1 MKRMYYKYRAQ
12 DENGKMV
19 SGSMQAGDEIELH
32 ERLKEENKFL
42 VDAKIIKDSKNIKRL
57 KSNVVSEFAR
67 NIGKLVGS
75 GVSLVKALRI
85 TAEDESVTP
94 AQREIYNSVLKLV
107 RSGVALSEALGEQG
121 DAFPP
126 LFINMIKSAEASGN
140 MDRVCMQ
147 MASYYDKEYKLNR
160 KVKSSMTYPKILCVM
175 IVAVVAIIMAYVIPQ
190 FQSLFEQMESLP
202 VSTEVLLSI
211 SNYVKSRWYIV
222 LFVVAVIIILL
233 KILFAIPAIGFY
245 KDKLMIHMPVAGKLL
260 QVIYTARFARTLSSL
275 YSAGIS
281 ILNCLLIARG
291 TIGNAYIESQFDGVI
306 TEIRSGGNLSDAI
319 DKVDGFT
326 KKLSSS
332 IMVGEETGALDTM
345 LVSIADQMEYDSEM
359 ALSKLVSYLEPA
371 MIVVMGVVVGF
382 IMISVIQPI
391 YGSYA
396 SISNSYQ

>member
-1 MKRMYYKYRAQ
+1 MYYKYKAQ
-12 DENGKMV
+12 AENGRV
-19 SGSMQAGDEIELH
+19 ISGTMQAGDEMELH
-32 ERLKEENKFL
+32 EKLKSENKFL
-42 VDAKIIKDSKNIKRL
+42 IRAKTVEDTKHIKRL

-67 NIGKLVGS
+67 NIGKLVGA

-85 TAEDESVTP
+85 TAEDESISP
-94 AQREIYNSVLKLV
+94 AEREIYNNLLKLV
-107 RSGVALSEALGEQG
+107 RSGMALSEALEQQG

-140 MDRVCMQ
+140 LDRVCMQ
-147 MASYYDKEYKLNR
+147 MASYYDKEYKLNG

-175 IVAVVAIIMAYVIPQ
+175 IVAVVAVIMAYVIPQ
-190 FQSLFEQMESLP
+190 FQSLFAQMESLP
-202 VSTEVLLSI
+202 VSTQILLSI
-211 SNYVKSRWYIV
+211 SNYVKDKWYVI
-222 LFVVAVIIILL
+222 LFVVAVVVMVFKL
-233 KILFAIPAIGFY
+233 LFAIPAVGFY
-245 KDKLMIHMPVAGKLL
+245 KDKIMIHMPVAGKLL

-281 ILNCLLIARG
+281 ILNCLLIARS
-291 TIGNAYIESQFDGVI
+291 TIGNSYIESQFDGVI
-306 TEIRSGGNLSDAI
+306 AEIRSGGNLSEAI
-319 DKVDGFT
+319 EKVDGFT

-359 ALSKLVSYLEPA
+359 ALAKLVSYLEPV
-371 MIVVMGVVVGF
+371 MIVIMGVVVGF

>member
-1 MKRMYYKYRAQ
+1 MYYKYKAQ
-12 DENGKMV
+12 AENGRV
-19 SGSMQAGDEIELH
+19 ISGTMQAGDEMELH
-32 ERLKEENKFL
+32 EKLKSDNKFL
-42 VDAKIIKDSKNIKRL
+42 IRAKTVEDTKHIKRL

-67 NIGKLVGS
+67 NIGKLVGA

-85 TAEDESVTP
+85 TAEDESISP
-94 AQREIYNSVLKLV
+94 AEREIYNNLLKLV
-107 RSGVALSEALGEQG
+107 RSGMALSEALEQQG

-140 MDRVCMQ
+140 LDRVCMQ
-147 MASYYDKEYKLNR
+147 MASYYDKEYKLNG

-175 IVAVVAIIMAYVIPQ
+175 IVAVVAVIMAYVIPQ
-190 FQSLFEQMESLP
+190 FQSLFAQMESLP
-202 VSTEVLLSI
+202 VSTQILLSI
-211 SNYVKSRWYIV
+211 SNYVKDKWYVI
-222 LFVVAVIIILL
+222 LFVVAVVVMVFKL
-233 KILFAIPAIGFY
+233 LFAIPAVGFY
-245 KDKLMIHMPVAGKLL
+245 KDKIMIHMPVAGKLL

-281 ILNCLLIARG
+281 ILNCLLIARS
-291 TIGNAYIESQFDGVI
+291 TIGNSYIESQFDGVI
-306 TEIRSGGNLSDAI
+306 AEIRSGGNLSEAI
-319 DKVDGFT
+319 EKVDGFT

-359 ALSKLVSYLEPA
+359 ALAKLVSYLEPV
-371 MIVVMGVVVGF
+371 MIVIMGVVVGF

>member
-1 MKRMYYKYRAQ
+1 
-12 DENGKMV
+12 
-19 SGSMQAGDEIELH
+19 
-32 ERLKEENKFL
+32 
-42 VDAKIIKDSKNIKRL
+42 
-57 KSNVVSEFAR
+57 
-67 NIGKLVGS
+67 
-75 GVSLVKALRI
+75 
-85 TAEDESVTP
+85 
-94 AQREIYNSVLKLV
+94 
-107 RSGVALSEALGEQG
+107 
-121 DAFPP
+121 
-126 LFINMIKSAEASGN
+126 
-140 MDRVCMQ
+140 
-147 MASYYDKEYKLNR
+147 
-160 KVKSSMTYPKILCVM
+160 
-175 IVAVVAIIMAYVIPQ
+175 
-190 FQSLFEQMESLP
+190 
-202 VSTEVLLSI
+202 
-211 SNYVKSRWYIV
+211 
-222 LFVVAVIIILL
+222 
-233 KILFAIPAIGFY
+233 
-245 KDKLMIHMPVAGKLL
+245 MIHMPVAGKLL

-281 ILNCLLIARG
+281 ILNCLLIARS